1 MPVTFNPRTNKW
13 DAGYTDQFGKRHR
26 HGFETKREAKAH
38 LLEKEA
44 AIRDRTFR
52 PDGTKTTVSQVG
64 QKWVEA
70 EAIRVARGEIERTT
84 SENHAAFVGRFLA
97 RDRLLHGP
105 KGSDR
110 TPAKFNYPIGQMNVA
125 DLNEAH
131 IEEFHGAVADLG
143 YSKAT
148 VNNAMTAIGMMLGW
162 AKMRGYVA
170 VNVARGGRRR
180 RTRGFKPE
188 KPKIPEKATVV
199 ALLKHASPRG
209 RLLIL
214 TAATTGLRTSEQRA
228 LQWKHVDLE
237 KRRITVERRVDAHG
251 EIGPPKSDAGY
262 RDIPLSPQLTADL
275 AAHKAALKLKG
286 REDLVFPS
294 RRGTCIH
301 HSNLLSHIWEPVWKK
316 VLDEWDDDNP
326 PEHCGWHGLRHF
338 AISTWI
344 EKDVPLKQIQKWAGH
359 ATAAMTLDVYGHLFK
374 SADHSALIDAIA
386 DDLTA
391 NGK

>member
-26 HGFETKREAKAH
+26 HGFETKREAKSH
-38 LLEKEA
+38 LLEMEA
-44 AIRDRTFR
+44 AIRDRAYR
-52 PDGTKTTVSQVG
+52 PDGAKMTVSQVG

-70 EAIRVARGEIERTT
+70 ELLRVKREEIGRTT
-84 SENHAAFVGRFLA
+84 YDNHAGFVGRFLT
-97 RDRLLHGP
+97 RDRFLHGP
-105 KGSDR
+105 KRS
-110 TPAKFNYPIGQMNVA
+110 TSAPARFNYPIGQMVIA
-125 DLNEAH
+125 DLTEAH
-131 IEEFHGAVADLG
+131 IEEFHGCVADLG

-199 ALLKHASPRG
+199 ALLHHAPPRH
-209 RLLIL
+209 RLMVL

-228 LQWKHVDLE
+228 LQWKHIDFE
-237 KRRITVERRVDAHG
+237 KRRVTVERRVDAYG
-251 EIGPPKSDAGY
+251 EMGPPKSEAGY
-262 RDIPLSPQLTADL
+262 RDIPLSPQLATDL
-275 AAHKAALKLKG
+275 AAHKMKLKRNG
-286 REDLVFPS
+286 RDDLVFPS

-301 HSNLLSHIWEPVWKK
+301 HSNLLSNVWEPLWEK
-316 VLDEWDDDNP
+316 VLEEWEDDNP

-374 SADHSALIDAIA
+374 TADHSGLIDAIA
-386 DDLTA
+386 NELFSD
-391 NGK
+391 GK